1 MHHCRL
7 RRREPMKW
15 ERRWVKWAT
24 GEEMKVL
31 LVFVLMLLV
40 TATAIA
46 YATAAGNAAAAN
58 VMSATTEPAA
68 LLLSGSALL
77 GLAGA
82 VKRLT
87 F

>member
-1 MHHCRL
+1 MPGCTALKAR
-7 RRREPMKW
+7 KW
-15 ERRWVKWAT
+15 ERRWVTWAT

-31 LVFVLMLLV
+31 LVCVLMLLV
-40 TATAIA
+40 TAMAVA
-46 YATAAGNAAAAN
+46 FGSAAANAAAAQ
-58 VMSATTEPAA
+58 VFSATPEPAA

>member
-1 MHHCRL
+1 
-7 RRREPMKW
+7 
-15 ERRWVKWAT
+15 
-24 GEEMKVL
+24 MKVL

-40 TATAIA
+40 TATALA
-46 YATAAGNAAAAN
+46 FGTAAANAAAAH
-58 VMSATTEPAA
+58 VTAGTSEPAVM
-68 LLLSGSALL
+68 LLSGSALL

>member
-1 MHHCRL
+1 
-7 RRREPMKW
+7 
-15 ERRWVKWAT
+15 
-24 GEEMKVL
+24 MKVL
-31 LVFVLMLLV
+31 LLFVLMLLV

-46 YATAAGNAAAAN
+46 YATAATSAAAAD
-58 VMSATTEPAA
+58 VLSATAEPAA